1 MRGYTILAVIAI
13 VATAFAATGW
23 FAGEVVDAGQYEDE
37 AAYYIITVKDG
48 STVVDTEQEH
58 IDAPYVTDSLDT
70 GSYTV
75 ICALYNEY
83 DRWLT
88 SLGQYS
94 RTIYDGDTTTV
105 NFNFPGKGATA
116 LTPVSWGAVK
126 AQ

>member
-1 MRGYTILAVIAI
+1 M
-13 VATAFAATGW
+13 
-23 FAGEVVDAGQYEDE
+23 DAGQYEDE

-48 STVVDTEQEH
+48 STVIDTEQEH
-58 IDAPYVTDSLDT
+58 IDDPYVTDSLDT

-116 LTPVSWGAVK
+116 LTPTSWGAIK